1 MSATNILQQIQTTL
15 TKKYNSDVEV
25 RSDLDELFGPGF
37 VNQYPDSDSD
47 ADPTQANAVDVPYKT
62 TIPGPLPNSSKGKR
76 NNFPLGEADGIDTEK
91 ETMAVADKALDA
103 ADSSGVEPSGDVDGD
118 VGGDDMNMGD
128 VGGVGGMDNMGMG
141 LGEEE
146 EKTPTELGRIYELKK
161 IYTRL
166 TSIESYLGN
175 ESDQELL
182 EIRNYVSQGIEL
194 FEIVSA
200 NFNSYKDRLNEI
212 IVMYYKFIL
221 EVYSS
226 VKNFYSKQTN
236 SGD

>member
-1 MSATNILQQIQTTL
+1 MGA
-15 TKKYNSDVEV
+15 
-25 RSDLDELFGPGF
+25 
-37 VNQYPDSDSD
+37 D
-47 ADPTQANAVDVPYKT
+47 AEMNV
-62 TIPGPLPNSSKGKR
+62 
-76 NNFPLGEADGIDTEK
+76 
-91 ETMAVADKALDA
+91 
-103 ADSSGVEPSGDVDGD
+103 GD
-118 VGGDDMNMGD
+118 MGA
-128 VGGVGGMDNMGMG
+128 GGMDNMGMG
-141 LGEEE
+141 MQEEE

-194 FEIVSA
+194 FEIVSS
-200 NFNSYKDRLNEI
+200 NFDSYKDRMNEI

-221 EVYSS
+221 EVYES
-226 VKNFYSKQTN
+226 VKRYYSSQKQ